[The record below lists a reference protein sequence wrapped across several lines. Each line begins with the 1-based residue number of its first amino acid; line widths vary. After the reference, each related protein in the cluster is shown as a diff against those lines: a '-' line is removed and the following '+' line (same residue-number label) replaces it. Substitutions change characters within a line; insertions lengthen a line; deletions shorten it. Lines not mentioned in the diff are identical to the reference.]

1 MTAKVDISGKA
12 VEPRRRPRQQRGQDT
27 IDRILEASAEL
38 LEELGFDR
46 LNTNL
51 ICKQAGLTPP
61 ALYRYFPNKYAVL
74 KALGERLMRVQNDAL
89 YDALDDM
96 GAVPTAREIAEQL
109 RGQYDV
115 TMAQK
120 GGAWI
125 MRALHATPQLANV
138 RRASH
143 GEMVKRFVDLRTSE
157 KPEADLQEIERRYQI
172 IVETGY
178 AVLEML
184 IDNPDMDIDATL
196 KDTGLM
202 LFALLDSGS
211 VKESRF
217 SPQSFAGS
225 R

>member
-1 MTAKVDISGKA
+1 MPTKANISDKA
-12 VEPRRRPRQQRGQDT
+12 VEPRRRPRQQRGEDT

-38 LEELGFDR
+38 LEERGFDK

-51 ICKQAGLTPP
+51 ICKRAGLTPP
-61 ALYRYFPNKYAVL
+61 ALYRYFPNKYAIL

-89 YDALDDM
+89 YDTLD
-96 GAVPTAREIAEQL
+96 GVGTLPTARNIADQL

-120 GGAWI
+120 GGPWI
-125 MRALHATPQLANV
+125 MRALHATPQLADV
-138 RRASH
+138 RRSSH
-143 GEMVKRFVDLRTSE
+143 SEMVKWFVDLRMSE
-157 KPEADLQEIERRYQI
+157 KPGTNVQEIERRYQI

-184 IDNPDMDIDATL
+184 IDNPDMDVDATL
-196 KDTGLM
+196 NDTGFM

-211 VKESRF
+211 SI
-217 SPQSFAGS
+217 
-225 R
+225 

>member
-1 MTAKVDISGKA
+1 MGVTTKVNISGKA
-12 VEPRRRPRQQRGQDT
+12 VEPRRRPRQQRGEDT

-89 YDALDDM
+89 YDTLD
-96 GAVPTAREIAEQL
+96 GIGILPT
-109 RGQYDV
+109 
-115 TMAQK
+115 
-120 GGAWI
+120 
-125 MRALHATPQLANV
+125 ALHATPQLANV
-138 RRASH
+138 RRSSH
-143 GEMVKRFVDLRTSE
+143 SEMVKRFVDLRVNET
-157 KPEADLQEIERRYQI
+157 PGTNVQEIERRYQI

-196 KDTGLM
+196 KDTGFM

-211 VKESRF
+211 
-217 SPQSFAGS
+217 PI
-225 R
+225 